1 MLYAQWGEGSKTTS
15 RRLKHFC
22 PPNTFIG
29 GRGVRVCMGC
39 GASVSVCVCR
49 WRERGLGGELGGELG
64 FGMKG

>member
-29 GRGVRVCMGC
+29 GGGARVYGLWREC
-39 GASVSVCVCR
+39 VCVCVSM
-49 WRERGLGGELGGELG
+49 EGEGVRG
-64 FGMKG
+64 